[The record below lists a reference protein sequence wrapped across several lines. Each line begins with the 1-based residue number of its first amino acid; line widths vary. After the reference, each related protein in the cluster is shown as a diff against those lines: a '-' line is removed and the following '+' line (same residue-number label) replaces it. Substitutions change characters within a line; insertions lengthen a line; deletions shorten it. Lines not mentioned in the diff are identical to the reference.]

1 MEMEDLAGCWL
12 GRKSTLFRNAW
23 RLSPVACRLSP
34 VACRLSPVCSLFAM
48 RLFDKRLKTKSTR
61 NYVSYTTEHFLCKKG
76 TNDSIS
82 ELRKERAG
90 SL

>member
-1 MEMEDLAGCWL
+1 MNAQKEGHAMEMEDLAVCWL

-23 RLSPVACRLSP
+23 RLSPV
-34 VACRLSPVCSLFAM
+34 CSLFAV
-48 RLFDKRLKTKSTR
+48 RLFDERLKTKSSR
-61 NYVSYTTEHFLCKKG
+61 NYVNYTTEHFLCMKG